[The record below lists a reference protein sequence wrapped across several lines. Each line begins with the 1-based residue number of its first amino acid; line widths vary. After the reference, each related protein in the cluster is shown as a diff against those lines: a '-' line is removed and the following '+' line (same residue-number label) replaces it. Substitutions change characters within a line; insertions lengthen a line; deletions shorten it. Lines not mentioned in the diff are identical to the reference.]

1 MRWKMRTRMYLM
13 GVILICVCIGIV
25 SAQELRG
32 SSTINVPQNQGAD
45 VNVSIQ
51 HSTKLIGT
59 AGLSLAF
66 DPSVV
71 GINHITVNSAQW
83 TNMGTQ
89 FNNVAGTARV
99 LVISS
104 DFTGVDATNL
114 IKIFDINATSLKNDG
129 SQTNFTITI
138 NDVSDS
144 FGTNV
149 ESDFVGHIFNGT
161 FTTLDQVCPT
171 ISITS
176 PTNGATVSQDISVT
190 ADITDKGGVNATS
203 IAVTIDGVPATI
215 QTITPITN
223 GYRINAIRAGV
234 AMGTRDIV
242 VSARDLAGNAHS
254 STITVN
260 VAFGG
265 FTFDPYLN
273 GVYTN
278 STQPFINALFVNV
291 NAASIRM
298 FIDHTDVT
306 GFCTVN
312 GIGTVG
318 NISYT
323 GILPDGAHTVNVNG
337 TCSLT
342 GNQLSANETFV
353 KDTIKPLV
361 VINSIKDSDGD
372 GYLEAGELLTITYTV
387 TDANPNLVG
396 IGTVWNTSTPSGTL
410 FFSPETGNVI
420 GNLNRTVTAVDRAI
434 NTRQSTPF
442 HIYNNYLAYNHQPA
456 KDTLLG
462 MEKTATYDIF
472 TYANAI
478 TISGPPSHLTAPKI
492 GTFQKTMM
500 DGANVTF
507 DNRKNNPV
515 FNTSL
520 PTAIDFYPTPTG
532 NLDFSIQVPNITNA
546 TLLIVKVNNTLLNQL
561 IQDPSRNSVD
571 SGSLGEILTQHPFVM
586 YGHYGDN
593 YGYAMINATNP
604 DNLVLLY
611 QQGSLL
617 FYLGDNVRTLREN
630 AIDISSGFNT
640 HGVGLPPI
648 PVNGAGKGEYAI
660 IAVCIDNDRV
670 GIIATKPFEI
680 TEQANALST
689 TSAVYD
695 MGTPVVVTSTV
706 SGNVLSGIMVKD
718 SPMYTGTTD
727 LSLDRLGT
735 SSIQNLSLYADGNT
749 QVQKLTSNIWIS
761 KGYGNSGVA
770 TNTNTI
776 TIPTAGLLP
785 GTYNVYM
792 TLENGRDLTALGQTT
807 VTLLETKSEGAASII
822 LPNTSVTQYV
832 FTSIPI
838 RVANMTRGTGLSFN
852 ITYDP
857 AILHV
862 NNATLN
868 QSYASAGSSLAVNS
882 TAGLI
887 RVALASTELITIG
900 SPTTMFFLNV
910 TGIGAQGSSTAL
922 NFQDAMW
929 SNETFDIKQCNIVNG
944 AVQISR
950 SGGGE
955 KQIRISS
962 VSGVSLNSTGLVN
975 VSIITPQSVNAFTM
989 NFSYDPSVMNIT
1001 HRLNDVPGWFLAS
1014 GSAPGSYLISGFT
1027 VSSPLTTDTRLFDFQ
1042 CEALRNDGKSTFI
1055 NITITSIDENFV
1067 EMSNDYSTVNGTFT
1081 PAIIGAPVTN
1091 FRGTPTSGTAPLTVT
1106 FTDAS
1111 ANNPTGWNWNFGDGS
1126 TINATDQHPVHT
1138 YASAGIY
1145 NVSLNATNSGGSNMT
1160 TSTGYIT
1167 VYASGPTLWNISMN
1181 VTSGTYN
1188 QNVIMG
1194 SAVSATRGYDVG
1206 LDIPVP
1212 PEPSGAKK
1220 IVHFSIEDAV
1230 FDHLSTDYKPPVNAT
1245 NTVEFWTLY
1254 IKSNETVKV
1263 YWDARLAGNP
1273 NLTFL
1278 WNDGTTTVNMRT
1290 VTNATLPAGEY
1301 NVNLS
1306 VSTTAR
1312 TDMSLKYG
1320 WNLVSVPF
1328 TSAQYVVPANAIST
1342 IYAYNPVT
1350 RGYEGP
1356 VQISSLEPGKA
1367 YWVAATRD
1375 CIINITGQPA
1385 QPIVKGLKTG
1395 WNLIGGTDSSVPFS
1409 SITIDPSGSWSLSFV
1424 YGYNVQT
1431 RMYDPVTSLQSGK
1444 GYWSAVNRDCTI
1456 IIP

>member
-1 MRWKMRTRMYLM
+1 MAFAK
-13 GVILICVCIGIV
+13 
-25 SAQELRG
+25 
-32 SSTINVPQNQGAD
+32 SSPPAGGTQVAAVPGDMTITVVGKKPDLVGEIINVPTFVIKDADHSLHLNATFGIHNTGDTNVTAPFMIQG
-45 VNVSIQ
+45 
-51 HSTKLIGT
+51 KLFGGT
-59 AGLSLAF
+59 ATWS
-66 DPSVV
+66 
-71 GINHITVNSAQW
+71 
-83 TNMGTQ
+83 
-89 FNNVAGTARV
+89 
-99 LVISS
+99 
-104 DFTGVDATNL
+104 
-114 IKIFDINATSLKNDG
+114 
-129 SQTNFTITI
+129 I
-138 NDVSDS
+138 NDV
-144 FGTNV
+144 
-149 ESDFVGHIFNGT
+149 
-161 FTTLDQVCPT
+161 
-171 ISITS
+171 
-176 PTNGATVSQDISVT
+176 
-190 ADITDKGGVNATS
+190 
-203 IAVTIDGVPATI
+203 
-215 QTITPITN
+215 
-223 GYRINAIRAGV
+223 
-234 AMGTRDIV
+234 
-242 VSARDLAGNAHS
+242 
-254 STITVN
+254 
-260 VAFGG
+260 
-265 FTFDPYLN
+265 
-273 GVYTN
+273 
-278 STQPFINALFVNV
+278 
-291 NAASIRM
+291 
-298 FIDHTDVT
+298 
-306 GFCTVN
+306 
-312 GIGTVG
+312 
-318 NISYT
+318 
-323 GILPDGAHTVNVNG
+323 
-337 TCSLT
+337 
-342 GNQLSANETFV
+342 
-353 KDTIKPLV
+353 
-361 VINSIKDSDGD
+361 
-372 GYLEAGELLTITYTV
+372 
-387 TDANPNLVG
+387 
-396 IGTVWNTSTPSGTL
+396 
-410 FFSPETGNVI
+410 
-420 GNLNRTVTAVDRAI
+420 
-434 NTRQSTPF
+434 
-442 HIYNNYLAYNHQPA
+442 
-456 KDTLLG
+456 
-462 MEKTATYDIF
+462 
-472 TYANAI
+472 
-478 TISGPPSHLTAPKI
+478 
-492 GTFQKTMM
+492 
-500 DGANVTF
+500 
-507 DNRKNNPV
+507 
-515 FNTSL
+515 
-520 PTAIDFYPTPTG
+520 
-532 NLDFSIQVPNITNA
+532 
-546 TLLIVKVNNTLLNQL
+546 
-561 IQDPSRNSVD
+561 
-571 SGSLGEILTQHPFVM
+571 
-586 YGHYGDN
+586 
-593 YGYAMINATNP
+593 
-604 DNLVLLY
+604 
-611 QQGSLL
+611 
-617 FYLGDNVRTLREN
+617 
-630 AIDISSGFNT
+630 
-640 HGVGLPPI
+640 I
-648 PVNGAGKGEYAI
+648 PVNGTMILKMHLNFIPGVTETSLLLVFSKGLNKTY
-660 IAVCIDNDRV
+660 
-670 GIIATKPFEI
+670 EI
-680 TEQANALST
+680 TTGGDIGVGAHEIGMGIDVNNNIDELNKTNNYVNAS
-689 TSAVYD
+689 VYVLPF
-695 MGTPVVVTSTV
+695 GS
-706 SGNVLSGIMVKD
+706 SGG
-718 SPMYTGTTD
+718 G
-727 LSLDRLGT
+727 
-735 SSIQNLSLYADGNT
+735 
-749 QVQKLTSNIWIS
+749 SN
-761 KGYGNSGVA
+761 
-770 TNTNTI
+770 
-776 TIPTAGLLP
+776 
-785 GTYNVYM
+785 
-792 TLENGRDLTALGQTT
+792 
-807 VTLLETKSEGAASII
+807 ASII
-822 LPNTSVTQYV
+822 LPNTSVTQNL

-857 AILHV
+857 EILRM
-862 NNATLN
+862 NNVTLN
-868 QSYASAGSSLAVNS
+868 QSFASAGSSLAVNS

-962 VSGVSLNSTGLVN
+962 VSGVPLNSTGLVN